1 MKSTKATYV
10 AQQRH
15 PSSEQVAAD
24 VVTNTNVDELIEGLI
39 DVKRSMRLSPKSPD
53 KCPVFCC
60 FYAEFDIKTGP
71 VVRYQSPK
79 NFMDRDINTTTAEI
93 HGILEK
99 TFERYKNDQKAHH
112 DSDDKEKGNGKHKR
126 KTFDQSVT
134 NPDANKVVSSLQYPT
149 EQTSNTK
156 TIAGQKEQSTSP
168 SLLDQDEEQNESS
181 LHKNK
186 DVDRETHSDDES
198 YSAEVNLPEGGQ
210 SFFDSTSEYIITGS
224 ELTGKIITLST
235 HDVHV
240 MTRPTQIT
248 NERYERNALLFS
260 IGMVLRRAADPRPF
274 RPLISKLAMTL
285 RSMEIESGVLSDPTK
300 VDFILQTLLEQILIS
315 MNSPR
320 WECNLLLDRST
331 ALNLKLFHPPKPPAS
346 PVHNYHVPVLLVRDY
361 QLGFYEWD
369 LAVNWVILHID
380 VSDTALVIDMLKIQ

>member
-1 MKSTKATYV
+1 MISTKATYV

-15 PSSEQVAAD
+15 ASTEEVAAE
-24 VVTNTNVDELIEGLI
+24 VVPNTNVDELIEGLI

-99 TFERYKNDQKAHH
+99 TFEKYKNDQKSHRNN
-112 DSDDKEKGNGKHKR
+112 DDKEKSNEKQTRHAS
-126 KTFDQSVT
+126 DQSGT
-134 NPDANKVVSSLQYPT
+134 IPDANNPT

-156 TIAGQKEQSTSP
+156 TIAVQNELKDQSTSP
-168 SLLDQDEEQNESS
+168 SLPDQDEEPIEST
-181 LHKNK
+181 LLNNK
-186 DVDRETHSDDES
+186 EGDRETHTDDES

-285 RSMEIESGVLSDPTK
+285 RSMEIESGILSDPTK
-300 VDFILQTLLEQILIS
+300 VDFILQPLLEQILIS

-361 QLGFYEWD
+361 QLGYYEWD

-380 VSDTALVIDMLKIQ
+380 VSDRAALVIDMLKIQ

>member
-15 PSSEQVAAD
+15 PSSEEVAAE
-24 VVTNTNVDELIEGLI
+24 VVPNTNVDELIEGLI

-93 HGILEK
+93 HGLLEK
-99 TFERYKNDQKAHH
+99 TFEKYKNDQKSHR
-112 DSDDKEKGNGKHKR
+112 DNDDKEKGDEKHTR
-126 KTFDQSVT
+126 HASDQSGTIPDT
-134 NPDANKVVSSLQYPT
+134 NNPT

-156 TIAGQKEQSTSP
+156 TIAVQNEQKDQSTS
-168 SLLDQDEEQNESS
+168 SLLPDQDEEPIEST
-181 LHKNK
+181 LLKNK
-186 DVDRETHSDDES
+186 EGDKKSHTDDKS

-248 NERYERNALLFS
+248 NERYERNALLFPS
-260 IGMVLRRAADPRPF
+260 GWSFDEQPTHGPF
-274 RPLISKLAMTL
+274 GLAY
-285 RSMEIESGVLSDPTK
+285 R
-300 VDFILQTLLEQILIS
+300 
-315 MNSPR
+315 NSP
-320 WECNLLLDRST
+320 
-331 ALNLKLFHPPKPPAS
+331 
-346 PVHNYHVPVLLVRDY
+346 
-361 QLGFYEWD
+361 
-369 LAVNWVILHID
+369 
-380 VSDTALVIDMLKIQ
+380 